1 MLNNMKCTKKTAG
14 ETAQAQTKPGWGF
27 VAVIGF
33 VMVCTMAESLIL
45 AGIGTVLFGLGAYL
59 GGYMEET
66 SQKVRNNIASP
77 AEVGERSAA

>member
-1 MLNNMKCTKKTAG
+1 MKCTKKTAG

-59 GGYMEET
+59 GGYMEEIKT
-66 SQKVRNNIASP
+66 NTGTTAQP
-77 AEVGERSAA
+77 AAGERRAA

>member
-1 MLNNMKCTKKTAG
+1 MFKYPSKMKETQKTQKA
-14 ETAQAQTKPGWGF
+14 TKPGWGF

-66 SQKVRNNIASP
+66 SQKVRNNHASP
-77 AEVGERSAA
+77 AEAGEREAA

>member
-1 MLNNMKCTKKTAG
+1 MNKKQ
-14 ETAQAQTKPGWGF
+14 ETQNATKPAWGV
-27 VAVIGF
+27 VAVIGA
-33 VMVCTMAESLIL
+33 MVACTMGNSIIL
-45 AGIGTVLFGLGAYL
+45 AGIGAVLFGLGAYL